1 MGFWIFMFAV
11 NLLIPLVMVIF
22 GAIFIKTAPKK
33 INFLFGYRTERSMKN
48 EDTWKFAHTYLGKLW
63 LIIGAAMLLVSAVVM
78 FLIMRASETVVS
90 AVGTGL
96 CFLELAGL
104 VAPIF
109 PTESA
114 LEKTF
119 DKNGNRK

>member
-63 LIIGAAMLLVSAVVM
+63 LNLPHQFSLVQLLFCSY
-78 FLIMRASETVVS
+78 R
-90 AVGTGL
+90 
-96 CFLELAGL
+96 
-104 VAPIF
+104 
-109 PTESA
+109 
-114 LEKTF
+114 
-119 DKNGNRK
+119 